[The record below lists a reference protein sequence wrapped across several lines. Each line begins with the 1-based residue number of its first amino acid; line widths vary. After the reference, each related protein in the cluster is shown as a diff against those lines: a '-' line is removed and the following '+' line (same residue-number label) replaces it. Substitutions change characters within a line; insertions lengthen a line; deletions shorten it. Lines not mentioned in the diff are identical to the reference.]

1 MYEEILV
8 AVDHSEV
15 PGRALAAARTD
26 RPVLV
31 VR

>member
-1 MYEEILV
+1 MCEKILV
-8 AVDHSEV
+8 AVDHFEV
-15 PGRALAAARTD
+15 SGRSLAAARTD